1 MVLNLT
7 RLLHLTS
14 IQFNSGQ
21 SSIQSPSTWQ
31 TSPYLDEQKKNI
43 GRRDKIKQIRSKT
56 LRKFLV
62 DSSK

>member
-21 SSIQSPSTWQ
+21 SSIQSPSTSQ
-31 TSPYLDEQKKNI
+31 SRPYLDEQKNI
-43 GRRDKIKQIRSKT
+43 GRKDKIKQIRSKI